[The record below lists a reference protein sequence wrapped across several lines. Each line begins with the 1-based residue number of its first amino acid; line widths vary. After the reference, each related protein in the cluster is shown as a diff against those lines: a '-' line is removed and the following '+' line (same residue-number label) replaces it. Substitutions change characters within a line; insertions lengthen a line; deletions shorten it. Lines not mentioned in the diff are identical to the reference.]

1 MTDSS
6 AAPDL
11 DQESDQDQDQES
23 GQDQAQEPAPPTPK
37 SPDRVAKRPKHAAR
51 AKRQRSISTPALYSL
66 LLVLGLICGA
76 GAGYAVQAARKPTPL
91 PSLAVAQPAYPR
103 SAPFTGRQPTTLPGA
118 DDDATITN
126 GNLTA
131 LLLPTPGGATAIPG
145 LDHTWQTLADTAANC
160 ADQVACFNQELTD
173 GVARIAE
180 AGWTLSDGTFE
191 TITITQYSPGSSSN
205 ARQDFSTDTA
215 GDPTATTPLPGL
227 TGTDTA
233 GYSYTATDDQGNTEY
248 ADYMAALHGTLL
260 VEFQVWSNAATPPSS
275 VIYSLITQQLARL

>member
-6 AAPDL
+6 AAPDQELDL
-11 DQESDQDQDQES
+11 DQEADQE
-23 GQDQAQEPAPPTPK
+23 QAPEPAPPTPK
-37 SPDRVAKRPKHAAR
+37 NPDRIAKQPKHAAR
-51 AKRQRSISTPALYSL
+51 GKRQRSISTPALYSL
-66 LLVLGLICGA
+66 LLVLGLVCGA
-76 GAGYAVQAARKPTPL
+76 GVGYAIQAVSKPTPL
-91 PSLAVAQPAYPR
+91 PPLAVAQPTYPQ
-103 SAPFTGRQPTTLPGA
+103 SAPFTGQQPTTLPGA
-118 DDDATITN
+118 EDDATITN
-126 GNLTA
+126 GDLTA
-131 LLLPTPGGATAIPG
+131 LLLPTPSGATVIPG

-233 GYSYTATDDQGNTEY
+233 GYSYTTTDDQGTTEY

-260 VEFQVWSNAATPPSS
+260 VEFQVWSNTVTPPSS